1 MDRRDD
7 LDRILERLPS
17 DTPRRELAAEIS
29 RYVRGKR
36 RSAFNRRLALTL
48 ALAVSG
54 LWLSSPLISALVAS
68 LKSSGSGLAMLLDW
82 IQAALVGLESFV
94 SYTWN
99 GLTGLQTGIADS
111 ISASTWL
118 GLAALGLSCFLALD
132 QLLPK
137 GAEAEFTSNGGLS
150 HQKGAEA

>member
-7 LDRILERLPS
+7 LERILERLPS
-17 DTPRRELAAEIS
+17 YAPRRDLAADIS

-36 RSAFNRRLALTL
+36 RRAFSRRLALTL
-48 ALAVSG
+48 ALAISG
-54 LWLSSPLISALVAS
+54 LWLSSPLFSALVAS
-68 LKSSGSGLAMLLDW
+68 LKGFGSGLAMLLDW
-82 IQAALVGLESFV
+82 IQASLVGLESFV

-111 ISASTWL
+111 ISASAWL
-118 GLAALGLSCFLALD
+118 GLAALGLSCLLALD

-137 GAEAEFTSNGGLS
+137 GADAEFTSNGY
-150 HQKGAEA
+150 HKGAEA

>member
-17 DTPRRELAAEIS
+17 DAPRRELAAEIS

-68 LKSSGSGLAMLLDW
+68 QKSSSSGLAMLLDW

-94 SYTWN
+94 NYTWN
-99 GLTGLQTGIADS
+99 GLTGLQAGIADS

-118 GLAALGLSCFLALD
+118 GVAVLGLSCLLALD
-132 QLLPK
+132 QLLPTGADTECTSNGSHK
-137 GAEAEFTSNGGLS
+137 GAEA
-150 HQKGAEA
+150 

>member
-17 DTPRRELAAEIS
+17 DAPRRDLAADIS

-36 RSAFNRRLALTL
+36 RSAFSRRLALTL
-48 ALAVSG
+48 ALAISG
-54 LWLSSPLISALVAS
+54 LWLSSPLFSALVAS
-68 LKSSGSGLAMLLDW
+68 LKGSGSSLAMLLDW
-82 IQAALVGLESFV
+82 IQASLAGLESFV

-111 ISASTWL
+111 ISASAWL
-118 GLAALGLSCFLALD
+118 GLAALGLSCLLALD
-132 QLLPK
+132 QLLPR
-137 GAEAEFTSNGGLS
+137 GADAEFTSNGY
-150 HQKGAEA
+150 HKGAEA